1 MNQNDGQNKL
11 GNNNPNQGVPNNQNG
26 SSFNVPKH
34 DTPHAAHSNG
44 SFQDSLSKK
53 PTKLDDDGPR
63 ATFDKAKEVAKNK
76 IIDAIPGGR
85 QAKKLMEVRNKTNNV
100 LQNIR
105 ANKGPQL
112 PPKRENIEISNENKR
127 GNKSSLDNNNDN
139 NDNNDFGRNRPSFLP
154 RKPKF
159 LDNTD
164 EDDENEEQDAS
175 ENQGGLSVSRG
186 RGKKSKGDSLSY
198 LAAGFLK
205 MSPIAK
211 LILLVVITLIPLMIF
226 FMAMS
231 PLLVFN
237 TTSAIGIA
245 DNNDSYKA
253 SKAEKK
259 FQERIKEVQDEYSE
273 DGKSFEAKY
282 IGAVYTILSNY
293 GKGYTYKKMTKS
305 KIREIAD
312 LMFDENGSFS
322 EDTFK
327 ENLQNS
333 YFPSKIPGK
342 SEETYKRYV
351 DDMFDILKYY
361 DDNKNRNKTSSTGT
375 TGDVCT
381 YDIKGM
387 NTEKYGTGVK
397 SNTINASDI
406 MVRLMSAGDMCDGT
420 YGQPIEGEELVPFE
434 KYVLGVA
441 HAETE
446 NAPEEAYKAQ
456 LIAARSYALTIT
468 AASGGHG
475 GRKLAQENGQW
486 ILQIT
491 NCVTDQVYC
500 DPDRGCSVNG
510 SSSNQNHIMHSGTTT
525 ASTPH
530 KNPIPQNDQRRQW
543 ASEVAGKVAL
553 DSQGRV
559 YMTNF
564 VGTDQSAWNTMAN
577 QGLDYTQIILKHYP
591 GVASISDSDC
601 TDSSTGD
608 GSSAGSYVGWKQ
620 SDSRWK
626 DVVLGGGTDSSRS
639 IGNIGCL
646 ATSISMLIAK
656 SGAIDS
662 LPTGNTLK
670 GNFNPGTFVETMN
683 KTGGFDSGGNLYW
696 ENVSKAVPNF
706 VYDSSSKQTLS
717 GLSKDD
723 KLKVIKNKISQPNTY
738 CVVEVKGGQG
748 QHWVAIDSVNGT
760 NIKML
765 DPGSKATNL
774 WKEYDYKR
782 TSMIQC
788 FKKK

>member
-34 DTPHAAHSNG
+34 DAPHAAHSNG

-53 PTKLDDDGPR
+53 PTKLDDESPR

-112 PPKRENIEISNENKR
+112 PPKRENIEISNENK
-127 GNKSSLDNNNDN
+127 SSLDNNNDN
-139 NDNNDFGRNRPSFLP
+139 NEFGRNRPSFLP

-205 MSPIAK
+205 MSPITK
-211 LILLVVITLIPLMIF
+211 LVLLVVITLIPLMIF

-237 TTSAIGIA
+237 STSAIGIA

-387 NTEKYGTGVK
+387 NTEQYGTGIKNKNV
-397 SNTINASDI
+397 NATDI
-406 MVRLMSAGDMCDGT
+406 KVRLMSAGGMCDGT
-420 YGQPIEGEELVPFE
+420 YGQPIEGEELVPLE
-434 KYVLGVA
+434 KYILGVSY
-441 HAETE
+441 AE
-446 NAPEEAYKAQ
+446 NGDAPEEAFKAQ
-456 LIAARSYALTIT
+456 LVVARSFVLSVAD
-468 AASGGHG
+468 ASGNAG
-475 GRKLAQENGQW
+475 GKKLVEEDGQW

-500 DPDRGCSVNG
+500 DPDEGCSKNG
-510 SSSNQNHIMHSGTTT
+510 PRDNQYLVVHSGMK
-525 ASTPH
+525 ASTQYKPAM
-530 KNPIPQNDQRRQW
+530 PENDQRRQW

-553 DSQGRV
+553 DSSGRL
-559 YMTNF
+559 YLTNF
-564 VGTDQSAWNTMAN
+564 KQSDQSAWNTMAN
-577 QGLDYTQIILKHYP
+577 QGMDYTQIILKHYP

-748 QHWVAIDSVNGT
+748 QHWVAVDSVNGT

>member
-53 PTKLDDDGPR
+53 PTKLDDEGPR

-85 QAKKLMEVRNKTNNV
+85 QAKNLMEVRNKTNNV

-139 NDNNDFGRNRPSFLP
+139 NEFGRNRPSFLP

-198 LAAGFLK
+198 LATGFLK
-205 MSPIAK
+205 MSPITK

-237 TTSAIGIA
+237 STSAIGIA

-333 YFPSKIPGK
+333 YFPDKIPGK

-351 DDMFDILKYY
+351 EDMFDILKYY
-361 DDNKNRNKTSSTGT
+361 DDNKNKNKSISTGT

-387 NTEKYGTGVK
+387 NTEQYGTGIKNKNV
-397 SNTINASDI
+397 NATDI
-406 MVRLMSAGDMCDGT
+406 KVRLMSAGGMCDGT
-420 YGQPIEGEELVPFE
+420 YGQPIEGEELVPLE
-434 KYVLGVA
+434 KYILGVSY
-441 HAETE
+441 AENG
-446 NAPEEAYKAQ
+446 NAPEEAFKAQ
-456 LIAARSYALTIT
+456 LVVARSFVLSVAD
-468 AASGGHG
+468 ASGNAG
-475 GRKLAQENGQW
+475 GKKLVEEDGQW

-500 DPDRGCSVNG
+500 DPDEGCSKNG
-510 SSSNQNHIMHSGTTT
+510 PSNNQYLVVHSGMK
-525 ASTPH
+525 ASTQYKPAM
-530 KNPIPQNDQRRQW
+530 PENDQRRQW

-553 DSQGRV
+553 DSSGRL
-559 YMTNF
+559 YLTNF
-564 VGTDQSAWNTMAN
+564 KQSDQSAWNTMAN

>member
-34 DTPHAAHSNG
+34 DAPHAAHSNG
-44 SFQDSLSKK
+44 SFQDSLNKK
-53 PTKLDDDGPR
+53 PVRMDNDSPSSTLNRMKD
-63 ATFDKAKEVAKNK
+63 AAKNK
-76 IIDAIPGGR
+76 MIDAIPGGR
-85 QAKKLMEVRNKTNNV
+85 QIKNAMDMGKRANDALE
-100 LQNIR
+100 NIR
-105 ANKGPQL
+105 AKKGPQL
-112 PPKRENIEISNENKR
+112 PPNRSKDNADAGL
-127 GNKSSLDNNNDN
+127 GNNNSKPSSDLDNNNDSMSN
-139 NDNNDFGRNRPSFLP
+139 KAPSFLP
-154 RKPKF
+154 KKPKF
-159 LDNTD
+159 LDND
-164 EDDENEEQDAS
+164 NEDQDTS
-175 ENQGGLSVSRG
+175 ENQGGLSAFRG
-186 RGKKSKGDSLSY
+186 RNRKSTGDSLSY
-198 LAAGFLK
+198 LANGFLK
-205 MSPIAK
+205 MAPITK
-211 LILLVVITLIPLMIF
+211 LVLIVAISLLPLIIF
-226 FMAMS
+226 FTALS
-231 PLLVFN
+231 PLLIFN
-237 TTSAIGIA
+237 STGPIGIA
-245 DNNDSYKA
+245 DNNESYKTTE
-253 SKAEKK
+253 AEKK
-259 FQERIKEVQDEYSE
+259 FQERIEEVQDEYSE

-333 YFPSKIPGK
+333 YFPDKIPGK

-351 DDMFDILKYY
+351 EDMFDILKYY
-361 DDNKNRNKTSSTGT
+361 DDNKNKNKSISTGT

-397 SNTINASDI
+397 SQAINASDI
-406 MVRLMSAGDMCDGT
+406 KVRLMSAGDMCDGT

-456 LIAARSYALTIT
+456 LVAARSYALTIT
-468 AASGGHG
+468 AASGGKG
-475 GRKLAQENGQW
+475 GRKLTQEDGQW

-500 DPDRGCSVNG
+500 DPDQGCSVNG

-525 ASTPH
+525 ATTFH
-530 KNPIPQNDQRRQW
+530 KGPIPQNDQRRQW
-543 ASEVAGKVAL
+543 ANEVAGKVAL

-564 VGTDQSAWNTMAN
+564 VGTDQNAWKDMAN

-601 TDSSTGD
+601 TDNSTGD

-620 SDSRWK
+620 TDSRWK
-626 DVVLGGGTDSSRS
+626 NVVLGGGTDSSRS

-656 SGAIDS
+656 SGAIDG
-662 LPTGNTLK
+662 LPVVNTLK
-670 GNFNPGTFVETMN
+670 GNFNPGTFVEAMN
-683 KTGGFDSGGNLYW
+683 KAGGFDSGGNLYW
-696 ENVSKAVPNF
+696 ANVKKVVPNF

-717 GLSKDD
+717 GLSRTA
-723 KLKVIKNKISQPNTY
+723 KLKAINNKISQSNTY

>member
-34 DTPHAAHSNG
+34 DAPHAAHSNG
-44 SFQDSLSKK
+44 SFQDSLNKK
-53 PTKLDDDGPR
+53 PVRMNNDSPSSTLNRMKDATK
-63 ATFDKAKEVAKNK
+63 NMM
-76 IIDAIPGGR
+76 IDAIPGGR
-85 QAKKLMEVRNKTNNV
+85 QIKNAMDMGKRANDA

-105 ANKGPQL
+105 AKKGPQL
-112 PPKRENIEISNENKR
+112 PPHRNNSESGNNARGRENT
-127 GNKSSLDNNNDN
+127 SSLGDNDE
-139 NDNNDFGRNRPSFLP
+139 FGSKRPSFLP
-154 RKPKF
+154 KKSDF
-159 LDNTD
+159 LDSD
-164 EDDENEEQDAS
+164 KNEEQTEEES
-175 ENQGGLSVSRG
+175 QGSGLSSLLGNSR
-186 RGKKSKGDSLSY
+186 KSSGGSLSY
-198 LAAGFLK
+198 LASGFLK
-205 MSPIAK
+205 MSPVVK
-211 LILLVVITLIPLMIF
+211 ILLVVVAISLPLIIF
-226 FMAMS
+226 FMAIS
-231 PLLVFN
+231 PLLVVN
-237 TTSAIGIA
+237 STSAIGIA
-245 DNNDSYKA
+245 DGNEDYKTT
-253 SKAEKK
+253 EEEEK
-259 FQERIKEVQDEYSE
+259 FQERIQEVQEEYSE

-282 IGAVYTILSNY
+282 IGAVYTILSTY
-293 GKGYTYKKMTKS
+293 SGDYTYKNMTKS

-333 YFPSKIPGK
+333 YFPDKIPGK
-342 SEETYKRYV
+342 DEETYKRYV

-361 DDNKNRNKTSSTGT
+361 DDNKNKNKSTSSGT

-387 NTEKYGTGVK
+387 NTEQYGTGIKNKNV
-397 SNTINASDI
+397 NATDI
-406 MVRLMSAGDMCDGT
+406 KVRLMSAGGMCDGT
-420 YGQPIEGEELVPFE
+420 YGQPIEGEELVPLE
-434 KYVLGVA
+434 KYILGVSY
-441 HAETE
+441 AE
-446 NAPEEAYKAQ
+446 NGDAPEEAFKAQ
-456 LIAARSYALTIT
+456 LVVARSFVLSVAD
-468 AASGGHG
+468 ASGNAG
-475 GRKLAQENGQW
+475 GKKLVEEDGQW

-500 DPDRGCSVNG
+500 DPDEGCSKNG
-510 SSSNQNHIMHSGTTT
+510 PSNNQYLVVHSGMK
-525 ASTPH
+525 ASTQYKPAM
-530 KNPIPQNDQRRQW
+530 PENDQRRQW

-553 DSQGRV
+553 DSSGRL
-559 YMTNF
+559 YLTNF
-564 VGTDQSAWNTMAN
+564 KQSDQSAWNTMAN
-577 QGLDYTQIILKHYP
+577 QGMDYTQIILKHYP

-601 TDSSTGD
+601 TDNSTGD

-620 SDSRWK
+620 TDSRWK

-656 SGAIDS
+656 SGAIDG
-662 LPTGNTLK
+662 LPTANTLK
-670 GNFNPGTFVETMN
+670 GNFNPGTFVEAMN
-683 KTGGFDSGGNLYW
+683 KAGGFDSGGNLYW
-696 ENVSKAVPNF
+696 ANVKKVVPNF

-717 GLSKDD
+717 GLSRDA
-723 KLKVIKNKISQPNTY
+723 KLKVIERKISQANTY

-748 QHWVAIDSVNGT
+748 QHWVAVDSVNGT

>member
-34 DTPHAAHSNG
+34 DAPHAAHSNG
-44 SFQDSLSKK
+44 SFQDSLNKK
-53 PTKLDDDGPR
+53 PVRMDNDSPSSTLNRMKD
-63 ATFDKAKEVAKNK
+63 AAKNK
-76 IIDAIPGGR
+76 MIDAIPGGR
-85 QAKKLMEVRNKTNNV
+85 QIKNAMDMGKRANDA

-105 ANKGPQL
+105 AKKGPQL
-112 PPKRENIEISNENKR
+112 PPHRNNSESGNNARGR
-127 GNKSSLDNNNDN
+127 GNTSLLGDNDE
-139 NDNNDFGRNRPSFLP
+139 FGSKRPSFLP
-154 RKPKF
+154 KKSDF
-159 LDNTD
+159 SDSD
-164 EDDENEEQDAS
+164 KDEEQTEEES
-175 ENQGGLSVSRG
+175 QGSGLSSLRGGSR
-186 RGKKSKGDSLSY
+186 KSSGGSLSY
-198 LAAGFLK
+198 LASGFLK
-205 MSPIAK
+205 MSPVVK
-211 LILLVVITLIPLMIF
+211 ILLVVVAISLPLIIF
-226 FMAMS
+226 FMAIS
-231 PLLVFN
+231 PLLVVN
-237 TTSAIGIA
+237 STSAIGIA
-245 DNNDSYKA
+245 DGNEDYKTT
-253 SKAEKK
+253 EEEEK
-259 FQERIKEVQDEYSE
+259 FQERIQEVQEEYSE

-282 IGAVYTILSNY
+282 IGAVYTILSTY
-293 GKGYTYKKMTKS
+293 SGDYTYKNMTKS

-333 YFPSKIPGK
+333 YFPDKIPGK

-361 DDNKNRNKTSSTGT
+361 DDNKNKNKSTSSGT

-387 NTEKYGTGVK
+387 NTEQYGTGIKNKNV
-397 SNTINASDI
+397 NATDI
-406 MVRLMSAGDMCDGT
+406 KVRLMSAGGMCDGT
-420 YGQPIEGEELVPFE
+420 YGQPIEGEELVPLE
-434 KYVLGVA
+434 KYILGVSY
-441 HAETE
+441 AE
-446 NAPEEAYKAQ
+446 NGDAPEEAFKAQ
-456 LIAARSYALTIT
+456 LVVARSFVLSVAD
-468 AASGGHG
+468 ASGNAG
-475 GRKLAQENGQW
+475 GKKLVEEDGQW

-500 DPDRGCSVNG
+500 DPDEGCSKNG
-510 SSSNQNHIMHSGTTT
+510 PSNNQYLVVHSGMK
-525 ASTPH
+525 ASTQYKPAM
-530 KNPIPQNDQRRQW
+530 PENDQRRQW

-553 DSQGRV
+553 DSSGRL
-559 YMTNF
+559 YLTNF
-564 VGTDQSAWNTMAN
+564 KQSDQSAWNTMAN
-577 QGLDYTQIILKHYP
+577 QGMDYTQIILKHYP

-601 TDSSTGD
+601 TDNSTGD

-620 SDSRWK
+620 TDSRWK

-656 SGAIDS
+656 SGAIDG
-662 LPTGNTLK
+662 LPTANTLK
-670 GNFNPGTFVETMN
+670 GNFNPGTFVEAMN
-683 KTGGFDSGGNLYW
+683 KAGGFDSGGNLYW
-696 ENVSKAVPNF
+696 ANVRKVVPNF

-717 GLSKDD
+717 GLSRDA
-723 KLKVIKNKISQPNTY
+723 KLKVIKRKFSQSNTY

-748 QHWVAIDSVNGT
+748 QHWVAVDSVNGT

-774 WKEYDYKR
+774 WKQYDYRR

>member
-34 DTPHAAHSNG
+34 DAPHAAHSNG
-44 SFQDSLSKK
+44 SFQDSLNRK
-53 PTKLDDDGPR
+53 PVRMDNDSPSSTLNRMKD
-63 ATFDKAKEVAKNK
+63 AAKNK
-76 IIDAIPGGR
+76 MIDAIPGGR
-85 QAKKLMEVRNKTNNV
+85 QIKNAMDMGKRANDA

-105 ANKGPQL
+105 AKKGPQL
-112 PPKRENIEISNENKR
+112 PPQGNNSESGNNARGRENT
-127 GNKSSLDNNNDN
+127 SSLGDNDE
-139 NDNNDFGRNRPSFLP
+139 FGSKRPSFLP
-154 RKPKF
+154 KKSDF
-159 LDNTD
+159 LDSD
-164 EDDENEEQDAS
+164 KNEEQTEEES
-175 ENQGGLSVSRG
+175 QGSGLSSLLGNSR
-186 RGKKSKGDSLSY
+186 KSSGGSLSY
-198 LAAGFLK
+198 LASGFLK
-205 MSPIAK
+205 MSPVVK
-211 LILLVVITLIPLMIF
+211 ILLVVVAISLPLIIF
-226 FMAMS
+226 FMAIS
-231 PLLVFN
+231 PLLVVN
-237 TTSAIGIA
+237 STSAIGIA
-245 DNNDSYKA
+245 DGNEDYKTT
-253 SKAEKK
+253 EEEEK
-259 FQERIKEVQDEYSE
+259 FQERIQEVQEEYSE

-282 IGAVYTILSNY
+282 IGAVYTILSTY
-293 GKGYTYKKMTKS
+293 SGDYTYKNMTKS

-333 YFPSKIPGK
+333 YFPDKIPGK
-342 SEETYKRYV
+342 DEETYKRYV

-361 DDNKNRNKTSSTGT
+361 DDNKNKNKSTSTGT

-387 NTEKYGTGVK
+387 NTEQYGTGIKNKNV
-397 SNTINASDI
+397 NATDI
-406 MVRLMSAGDMCDGT
+406 KVRLMSAGGMCDGT
-420 YGQPIEGEELVPFE
+420 YGQPIEGEELVPLE
-434 KYVLGVA
+434 KYILGVSY
-441 HAETE
+441 AE
-446 NAPEEAYKAQ
+446 NGDAPEEAFKAQ
-456 LIAARSYALTIT
+456 LVVARSFVLSVAD
-468 AASGGHG
+468 ASGNAG
-475 GRKLAQENGQW
+475 GKKLVEEDGQW

-500 DPDRGCSVNG
+500 DPDEGCSKNG
-510 SSSNQNHIMHSGTTT
+510 PSNNQYLVVHSGMK
-525 ASTPH
+525 ASTQYKPAM
-530 KNPIPQNDQRRQW
+530 PENDQRRQW

-553 DSQGRV
+553 DSSGRL
-559 YMTNF
+559 YLTNF
-564 VGTDQSAWNTMAN
+564 KQSDQSAWNTMAN

-601 TDSSTGD
+601 TDNSTGD

-620 SDSRWK
+620 TDSRWK

-656 SGAIDS
+656 SGAIDG
-662 LPTGNTLK
+662 LPTANTLK
-670 GNFNPGTFVETMN
+670 GNFNPGTFVEAMN
-683 KTGGFDSGGNLYW
+683 KAGGFDSGGNLYW
-696 ENVSKAVPNF
+696 ANVKKVVPNF

-717 GLSKDD
+717 GLSRDA
-723 KLKVIKNKISQPNTY
+723 KLKVIKRKISQANTY

-748 QHWVAIDSVNGT
+748 QHWVAVDSVNGT

-774 WKEYDYKR
+774 WKQYDYRR

>member
-34 DTPHAAHSNG
+34 DAPHAAHSNG

-53 PTKLDDDGPR
+53 PTKLDDEGPR

-127 GNKSSLDNNNDN
+127 ENKSSLDNNNDN
-139 NDNNDFGRNRPSFLP
+139 NEFGRNRPSFLP

-205 MSPIAK
+205 MSPITK

-237 TTSAIGIA
+237 STSAIGIA

-387 NTEKYGTGVK
+387 NTEQYGTGIKNKNV
-397 SNTINASDI
+397 NATDI
-406 MVRLMSAGDMCDGT
+406 KVRLMSAGGMCDGT
-420 YGQPIEGEELVPFE
+420 YGQPIEGEELVPLE
-434 KYVLGVA
+434 KYILGVSY
-441 HAETE
+441 AE
-446 NAPEEAYKAQ
+446 NGDAPEEAFKAQ
-456 LIAARSYALTIT
+456 LVVARSFVLSVAD
-468 AASGGHG
+468 ASGNAG
-475 GRKLAQENGQW
+475 GKKLVEEDGQW

-500 DPDRGCSVNG
+500 DPDEGCSKNG
-510 SSSNQNHIMHSGTTT
+510 PRDNQYLVVHSGMK
-525 ASTPH
+525 ASTQYKPAM
-530 KNPIPQNDQRRQW
+530 PENDQRRQW

-553 DSQGRV
+553 DSSGRL
-559 YMTNF
+559 YLTNF
-564 VGTDQSAWNTMAN
+564 KQSDQSAWNTMAN
-577 QGLDYTQIILKHYP
+577 QGMDYTQIILKHYP

-670 GNFNPGTFVETMN
+670 GNFNPGTFVEAMN

-723 KLKVIKNKISQPNTY
+723 KLRVINNKISQPNTY

>member
-34 DTPHAAHSNG
+34 DAPHAAHSNG
-44 SFQDSLSKK
+44 SFQDSLNKK
-53 PTKLDDDGPR
+53 PVRMNNDSPSSTLNRMKDATK
-63 ATFDKAKEVAKNK
+63 NMM
-76 IIDAIPGGR
+76 IDAIPGGR
-85 QAKKLMEVRNKTNNV
+85 QIKNAMDMGKRANDA

-105 ANKGPQL
+105 AKKGPQL
-112 PPKRENIEISNENKR
+112 PPHRNNSESGNNARGRENT
-127 GNKSSLDNNNDN
+127 SSLGDNDE
-139 NDNNDFGRNRPSFLP
+139 FGSKRPSFLP
-154 RKPKF
+154 KKSDF
-159 LDNTD
+159 LDSD
-164 EDDENEEQDAS
+164 KNEEQTEEES
-175 ENQGGLSVSRG
+175 QGSGLSSLLGNSR
-186 RGKKSKGDSLSY
+186 KSSGGSLSY
-198 LAAGFLK
+198 LASGFLK
-205 MSPIAK
+205 MSPVVK
-211 LILLVVITLIPLMIF
+211 ILLVVVAISLPLIIF
-226 FMAMS
+226 FMAIS
-231 PLLVFN
+231 PLLVVN
-237 TTSAIGIA
+237 STSAIGIA
-245 DNNDSYKA
+245 DGNEDYKTT
-253 SKAEKK
+253 EEEEK
-259 FQERIKEVQDEYSE
+259 FQERIQEVQEEYSE

-282 IGAVYTILSNY
+282 IGAVYTILSTY
-293 GKGYTYKKMTKS
+293 SGDYTYKNMTKS

-333 YFPSKIPGK
+333 YFPDKIPGK
-342 SEETYKRYV
+342 DEETYKRYV

-361 DDNKNRNKTSSTGT
+361 DDNKNKNKSTSSGT

-387 NTEKYGTGVK
+387 NTEQYGTGIKNKNV
-397 SNTINASDI
+397 NATDI
-406 MVRLMSAGDMCDGT
+406 KVRLMSAGGMCDGT
-420 YGQPIEGEELVPFE
+420 YGQPIEGEELVPLE
-434 KYVLGVA
+434 KYILGVSY
-441 HAETE
+441 AE
-446 NAPEEAYKAQ
+446 NGDAPEEAFKAQ
-456 LIAARSYALTIT
+456 LVVARSFVLSVAD
-468 AASGGHG
+468 ASGNAG
-475 GRKLAQENGQW
+475 GKKLVEEDGQW

-500 DPDRGCSVNG
+500 DPDEGCSKNG
-510 SSSNQNHIMHSGTTT
+510 PSNNQYLVVHSGMK
-525 ASTPH
+525 ASTQYKPAM
-530 KNPIPQNDQRRQW
+530 PENDQRRQW

-553 DSQGRV
+553 DSSGRL
-559 YMTNF
+559 YLTNF
-564 VGTDQSAWNTMAN
+564 KQSDQSAWNTMAN
-577 QGLDYTQIILKHYP
+577 QGMDYTQIILKHYP

-601 TDSSTGD
+601 TDNSTGD

-620 SDSRWK
+620 TDSRWK

-656 SGAIDS
+656 SGAIDG
-662 LPTGNTLK
+662 LPTANTLK
-670 GNFNPGTFVETMN
+670 GNFNPGTFVEAMN
-683 KTGGFDSGGNLYW
+683 KAGGFDSGGNLYW
-696 ENVSKAVPNF
+696 ANVKKVVPNF

-717 GLSKDD
+717 GLSRDA
-723 KLKVIKNKISQPNTY
+723 KLKVIKRKFSQANTY

-774 WKEYDYKR
+774 WKQYDYRR

>member
-34 DTPHAAHSNG
+34 DAPHAAHSNG

-53 PTKLDDDGPR
+53 PTKLDDEGPR

-112 PPKRENIEISNENKR
+112 PPKRENIEISNENK
-127 GNKSSLDNNNDN
+127 SSLDNNNDN
-139 NDNNDFGRNRPSFLP
+139 NEFGRNRPSFLP

-205 MSPIAK
+205 MSPITK
-211 LILLVVITLIPLMIF
+211 LVLLVVITLIPLMIF

-237 TTSAIGIA
+237 STSAIGIA

-333 YFPSKIPGK
+333 YFPDKIPGK

-351 DDMFDILKYY
+351 EDMFDILKYY
-361 DDNKNRNKTSSTGT
+361 DDNKNKNKSISTGT

-387 NTEKYGTGVK
+387 NTEQYGTGIKNKNV
-397 SNTINASDI
+397 NATDI
-406 MVRLMSAGDMCDGT
+406 KVRLMSAGGMCDGT
-420 YGQPIEGEELVPFE
+420 YGQPIEGEELVPLE
-434 KYVLGVA
+434 KYILGVSY
-441 HAETE
+441 AENG
-446 NAPEEAYKAQ
+446 NAPEEAFKAQ
-456 LIAARSYALTIT
+456 LVVARSFVLSVAD
-468 AASGGHG
+468 ASGNAG
-475 GRKLAQENGQW
+475 GKKLVEEDGQW

-500 DPDRGCSVNG
+500 DPDEGCSKNG
-510 SSSNQNHIMHSGTTT
+510 PRDNQYLVVHSGMK
-525 ASTPH
+525 ASTQYKPAM
-530 KNPIPQNDQRRQW
+530 PENDQRRQW

-553 DSQGRV
+553 DSSGRL
-559 YMTNF
+559 YLTNF
-564 VGTDQSAWNTMAN
+564 KQSDQSAWNTMAN
-577 QGLDYTQIILKHYP
+577 QGMDYTQIILKHYP

>member
-34 DTPHAAHSNG
+34 DAPHAAHSKG

-53 PTKLDDDGPR
+53 PTKLDDEGPR

-127 GNKSSLDNNNDN
+127 GNKSSLDNN

-237 TTSAIGIA
+237 STSAIGIA

-333 YFPSKIPGK
+333 YFPDKIPGK

-351 DDMFDILKYY
+351 EDMFDILKYY
-361 DDNKNRNKTSSTGT
+361 DDNKNKNKSISTGT

-387 NTEKYGTGVK
+387 NTEQYGTGIKNKNV
-397 SNTINASDI
+397 NATDI
-406 MVRLMSAGDMCDGT
+406 KVRLMSAGGMCDGT
-420 YGQPIEGEELVPFE
+420 YGQPIEGEELVPLE
-434 KYVLGVA
+434 KYILGVSY
-441 HAETE
+441 AENG
-446 NAPEEAYKAQ
+446 NAPEEAFKAQ
-456 LIAARSYALTIT
+456 LVVARSFVLSVAD
-468 AASGGHG
+468 ASGNAG
-475 GRKLAQENGQW
+475 GKKLVEEDGQW

-500 DPDRGCSVNG
+500 DPDEGCSKNG
-510 SSSNQNHIMHSGTTT
+510 PSNNQYLVVHSGMK
-525 ASTPH
+525 ASTQYKPAM
-530 KNPIPQNDQRRQW
+530 PENDQRRQW

-553 DSQGRV
+553 DSSGRL
-559 YMTNF
+559 YLTNF
-564 VGTDQSAWNTMAN
+564 KQSDQSAWNTMAN

>member
-34 DTPHAAHSNG
+34 DAPHAAHSNG

-53 PTKLDDDGPR
+53 PTKLDDESPR

-112 PPKRENIEISNENKR
+112 PPKRENIEISNENK
-127 GNKSSLDNNNDN
+127 SSLDNNNDN
-139 NDNNDFGRNRPSFLP
+139 NEFGRNRPSFLP

-205 MSPIAK
+205 MSPITK
-211 LILLVVITLIPLMIF
+211 LVLLVVITLIPLMIF

-237 TTSAIGIA
+237 STSAIGIA

-387 NTEKYGTGVK
+387 NTEQYGTGIKNKNV
-397 SNTINASDI
+397 NATDI
-406 MVRLMSAGDMCDGT
+406 KVRLMSAGGMCDGT
-420 YGQPIEGEELVPFE
+420 YGQPIEGEELVPLE
-434 KYVLGVA
+434 KYILGVSY
-441 HAETE
+441 AE
-446 NAPEEAYKAQ
+446 NGDAPEEAFKAQ
-456 LIAARSYALTIT
+456 LVVARSFVLSVAD
-468 AASGGHG
+468 ASGNAG
-475 GRKLAQENGQW
+475 GKKLVEEDGQW

-500 DPDRGCSVNG
+500 DPDEGCSKNG
-510 SSSNQNHIMHSGTTT
+510 PRDNQYLVVHSGMK
-525 ASTPH
+525 ASTQYKPAM
-530 KNPIPQNDQRRQW
+530 PENDQRRQW

-553 DSQGRV
+553 DSSGRL
-559 YMTNF
+559 YLTNF
-564 VGTDQSAWNTMAN
+564 KQSDQSAWNTMAN
-577 QGLDYTQIILKHYP
+577 QGMDYTQIILKHYP

-748 QHWVAIDSVNGT
+748 QHWVAVDSVSDST
-760 NIKML
+760 VKML

>member
-34 DTPHAAHSNG
+34 DAPHAAHSNG
-44 SFQDSLSKK
+44 SFQDSLNKK
-53 PTKLDDDGPR
+53 PVRMDNDSPSSTLNRMKD
-63 ATFDKAKEVAKNK
+63 AAKNK
-76 IIDAIPGGR
+76 MIDAIPGGR
-85 QAKKLMEVRNKTNNV
+85 QIKNAMDMGKRANDA

-105 ANKGPQL
+105 AKKGPQL
-112 PPKRENIEISNENKR
+112 PPNRLKDNADTGLGNSNSKP
-127 GNKSSLDNNNDN
+127 SSDLDNNNDSMSN
-139 NDNNDFGRNRPSFLP
+139 KAPSFLP
-154 RKPKF
+154 KKPKF
-159 LDNTD
+159 LDND
-164 EDDENEEQDAS
+164 NEDQDTS
-175 ENQGGLSVSRG
+175 ENQGGLSAFRG
-186 RGKKSKGDSLSY
+186 RNRKSNGDSLSY
-198 LAAGFLK
+198 LANGFLK
-205 MSPIAK
+205 MAPITK
-211 LILLVVITLIPLMIF
+211 LVLIVAISLLPLIIF
-226 FMAMS
+226 FTALS
-231 PLLVFN
+231 PLLIFN
-237 TTSAIGIA
+237 STGPIGIA
-245 DNNDSYKA
+245 DNNESYKTTE
-253 SKAEKK
+253 AEKK
-259 FQERIKEVQDEYSE
+259 FQERIEEVQDEYSE

-333 YFPSKIPGK
+333 YFPDKIPGK
-342 SEETYKRYV
+342 DEETYKRYV

-361 DDNKNRNKTSSTGT
+361 DDNKNKNKSTSTGT

-387 NTEKYGTGVK
+387 NTEQYGTGIK
-397 SNTINASDI
+397 SKNINASDI
-406 MVRLMSAGDMCDGT
+406 KVRLMSAGGRCDGT
-420 YGQPIEGEELVPFE
+420 FGQPIEGEDLVPLE
-434 KYVLGVA
+434 KYILGVA
-441 HAETE
+441 YAEDE
-446 NAPEEAYKAQ
+446 NAPEEAFKAQ
-456 LIAARSYALTIT
+456 LVVARSFVLSVAD
-468 AASGGHG
+468 ASGNANG
-475 GRKLAQENGQW
+475 KKFVEEDGQW

-500 DPDRGCSVNG
+500 DPDEGCSKNG
-510 SSSNQNHIMHSGTTT
+510 PKNNQDLVVHSGMKATTQYKP
-525 ASTPH
+525 AMAE
-530 KNPIPQNDQRRQW
+530 NDQRRQW

-553 DSQGRV
+553 DSSGRL
-559 YMTNF
+559 YLPNF
-564 VGTDQSAWNTMAN
+564 RDTDQKAWDGLAN

-601 TDSSTGD
+601 TDNSTGD

-620 SDSRWK
+620 TDSRWK

-656 SGAIDS
+656 SGAIDG
-662 LPTGNTLK
+662 LPTANTLK
-670 GNFNPGTFVETMN
+670 GNFNPGTFVEAMN
-683 KTGGFDSGGNLYW
+683 KAGGFDSGGKLYW
-696 ENVSKAVPNF
+696 ANVRKVVPNF

-717 GLSKDD
+717 GLSRTA
-723 KLKVIKNKISQPNTY
+723 KLKAINNKVSQSNTY

>member
-34 DTPHAAHSNG
+34 DAPHAAHSNG
-44 SFQDSLSKK
+44 SFQDSLNKK
-53 PTKLDDDGPR
+53 PVRMDNDSPSSTLNRMKD
-63 ATFDKAKEVAKNK
+63 AAKNK
-76 IIDAIPGGR
+76 MIDAIPGGR
-85 QAKKLMEVRNKTNNV
+85 QIKNAMDMGKRANDA

-105 ANKGPQL
+105 AKKGPQL
-112 PPKRENIEISNENKR
+112 PPHRNNSESGNNARGR
-127 GNKSSLDNNNDN
+127 GNTSLLGDNDE
-139 NDNNDFGRNRPSFLP
+139 FGSKRPSFLP
-154 RKPKF
+154 KKSDF
-159 LDNTD
+159 SDSD
-164 EDDENEEQDAS
+164 KDEEQTEEES
-175 ENQGGLSVSRG
+175 QGSGLSSLRGGSR
-186 RGKKSKGDSLSY
+186 KSSGGSLSY
-198 LAAGFLK
+198 LASGFLK
-205 MSPIAK
+205 MSPVVK
-211 LILLVVITLIPLMIF
+211 ILLVVVAISLSLIIF
-226 FMAMS
+226 FMAIS
-231 PLLVFN
+231 PLLVVN
-237 TTSAIGIA
+237 STSAIGIA
-245 DNNDSYKA
+245 DGNEDYKTT
-253 SKAEKK
+253 EEEEK
-259 FQERIKEVQDEYSE
+259 FQERIQEVQEEYSE

-282 IGAVYTILSNY
+282 IGAVYTILSTY
-293 GKGYTYKKMTKS
+293 SGDYTYKNMTKS

-333 YFPSKIPGK
+333 YFPDKIPGK
-342 SEETYKRYV
+342 DEETYKRYV

-361 DDNKNRNKTSSTGT
+361 DDNKNKNKSTSSGT

-387 NTEKYGTGVK
+387 NTEQYGTGIKNKNV
-397 SNTINASDI
+397 NATDI
-406 MVRLMSAGDMCDGT
+406 KVRLMSAGGMCDGT
-420 YGQPIEGEELVPFE
+420 YGQPIEGEELVPLE
-434 KYVLGVA
+434 KYILGVSY
-441 HAETE
+441 AE
-446 NAPEEAYKAQ
+446 NGDAPEEAFKAQ
-456 LIAARSYALTIT
+456 LVVARSFVLSVAD
-468 AASGGHG
+468 ASGNAG
-475 GRKLAQENGQW
+475 GKKLVEEDGQW

-500 DPDRGCSVNG
+500 DPDEGCSKNG
-510 SSSNQNHIMHSGTTT
+510 PSNNQYLVVHSGMK
-525 ASTPH
+525 ASTQYKPAM
-530 KNPIPQNDQRRQW
+530 PENDQRRQW

-553 DSQGRV
+553 DSSGRL
-559 YMTNF
+559 YLTNF
-564 VGTDQSAWNTMAN
+564 KQSDQSAWNTMAN
-577 QGLDYTQIILKHYP
+577 QGMDYTQIILKHYP

-601 TDSSTGD
+601 TDNSTGD

-620 SDSRWK
+620 TDSRWK

-656 SGAIDS
+656 SGAIDG
-662 LPTGNTLK
+662 LPTANTLK
-670 GNFNPGTFVETMN
+670 GNFNPGTFVEAMN
-683 KTGGFDSGGNLYW
+683 KAGGFDSGGNLYW
-696 ENVSKAVPNF
+696 ANVRKVVPNF

-717 GLSKDD
+717 GLSRDA
-723 KLKVIKNKISQPNTY
+723 KLKVIKRKFSQSNTY

-748 QHWVAIDSVNGT
+748 QHWVAVDSVNGT

-774 WKEYDYKR
+774 WKQYDYRR

>member
-34 DTPHAAHSNG
+34 DAPHAAHSNG
-44 SFQDSLSKK
+44 SFQDSLNRK
-53 PTKLDDDGPR
+53 PVRMDNDSPSSTLNRMKD
-63 ATFDKAKEVAKNK
+63 AAKNK
-76 IIDAIPGGR
+76 MIDAIPGGR
-85 QAKKLMEVRNKTNNV
+85 QIKNAMDMGKRANDA

-105 ANKGPQL
+105 AKKGPQL
-112 PPKRENIEISNENKR
+112 PPQGNNSESGNNARGRENT
-127 GNKSSLDNNNDN
+127 SSLGDNDE
-139 NDNNDFGRNRPSFLP
+139 FGSKRPSFLP
-154 RKPKF
+154 KKSDF
-159 LDNTD
+159 LDSD
-164 EDDENEEQDAS
+164 KNEEQTEEES
-175 ENQGGLSVSRG
+175 QGSGLSSLLGNSR
-186 RGKKSKGDSLSY
+186 KSSGGSLSY
-198 LAAGFLK
+198 LASGFLK
-205 MSPIAK
+205 MSPVVK
-211 LILLVVITLIPLMIF
+211 ILLVVVAISLPLIIF
-226 FMAMS
+226 FMAIS
-231 PLLVFN
+231 PLLVVN
-237 TTSAIGIA
+237 STSAIGIA
-245 DNNDSYKA
+245 DGNEDYKTT
-253 SKAEKK
+253 EEEEK
-259 FQERIKEVQDEYSE
+259 FQERIQEVQEEYSE

-282 IGAVYTILSNY
+282 IGAVYTILSTY
-293 GKGYTYKKMTKS
+293 SGDYTYKNMTKS

-333 YFPSKIPGK
+333 YFPDKIPGK
-342 SEETYKRYV
+342 DEETYKRYV

-361 DDNKNRNKTSSTGT
+361 DDNKNKNKSISTGT

-387 NTEKYGTGVK
+387 NTEQYGTGIK
-397 SNTINASDI
+397 NKNINATDI
-406 MVRLMSAGDMCDGT
+406 KVRLMSAGGRCDGT
-420 YGQPIEGEELVPFE
+420 FGQPIEGEDLVPLE
-434 KYVLGVA
+434 KYILGVA
-441 HAETE
+441 YAEDE
-446 NAPEEAYKAQ
+446 NAPEEAFKAQ
-456 LIAARSYALTIT
+456 LVVARSFVLSVAD
-468 AASGGHG
+468 ASGNANG
-475 GRKLAQENGQW
+475 KKFVEEDGQW

-500 DPDRGCSVNG
+500 DPDEGCSKNG
-510 SSSNQNHIMHSGTTT
+510 PRDNQYLVVHSGMKATTQYKP
-525 ASTPH
+525 AMAE
-530 KNPIPQNDQRRQW
+530 NDQRRQW

-553 DSQGRV
+553 DSSGRL
-559 YMTNF
+559 YLPNF
-564 VGTDQSAWNTMAN
+564 RDTDQKAWDGLAN

-601 TDSSTGD
+601 TDNSTGD

-620 SDSRWK
+620 TDSRWK

-656 SGAIDS
+656 SGAIDG
-662 LPTGNTLK
+662 LPTANTLK
-670 GNFNPGTFVETMN
+670 GNFNPGTFVEAMN
-683 KTGGFDSGGNLYW
+683 KAGGFDSGGKLYW
-696 ENVSKAVPNF
+696 ANVRKVVPNF

-717 GLSKDD
+717 GLSRAA
-723 KLKVIKNKISQPNTY
+723 KLKAINNKISQSNTY

>member
-34 DTPHAAHSNG
+34 DAPRAGHSDG
-44 SFQDSLSKK
+44 SFQDSLNKK
-53 PTKLDDDGPR
+53 TIRMGDSDSHNVFSG
-63 ATFDKAKEVAKNK
+63 AKNLAK
-76 IIDAIPGGR
+76 DKLIDAIPGGR
-85 QAKKLMEVRNKTNNV
+85 QARNAMNMGRKANDA

-112 PPKRENIEISNENKR
+112 SPQGNNSESGNNVSGRENT
-127 GNKSSLDNNNDN
+127 SSLGDNDE
-139 NDNNDFGRNRPSFLP
+139 FESKRPSFLP
-154 RKPKF
+154 KKSDL
-159 LDNTD
+159 LDSDKDEEQTD
-164 EDDENEEQDAS
+164 EES
-175 ENQGGLSVSRG
+175 QGSGLSSLRG
-186 RGKKSKGDSLSY
+186 NNRKSSGGSLSY
-198 LAAGFLK
+198 LASGFLK
-205 MSPIAK
+205 MSPITK
-211 LILLVVITLIPLMIF
+211 LALFTVIAMFPLIILFVAL
-226 FMAMS
+226 A
-231 PLLVFN
+231 PLLALN
-237 TTSAIGIA
+237 STGPIGIA
-245 DNNDSYKA
+245 DGNESYKTTE
-253 SKAEKK
+253 AEKK
-259 FQERIKEVQDEYSE
+259 FQERIQEVQEEYSE

-282 IGAVYTILSNY
+282 IGAVYTILSSY

-333 YFPSKIPGK
+333 YFPDKIPGK
-342 SEETYKRYV
+342 DEETYKRYV

-361 DDNKNRNKTSSTGT
+361 DDNKNKNKSTSTGT

-387 NTEKYGTGVK
+387 NTEQYGTGIK
-397 SNTINASDI
+397 NKNINASDI
-406 MVRLMSAGDMCDGT
+406 KVRLMSAGGRCDGT
-420 YGQPIEGEELVPFE
+420 FGQPIEGEDLVPLE
-434 KYVLGVA
+434 KYILGVA
-441 HAETE
+441 YAEDGD
-446 NAPEEAYKAQ
+446 APEEAFKAQ
-456 LIAARSYALTIT
+456 LVVARSFVLSVAD
-468 AASGGHG
+468 ASGNANG
-475 GRKLAQENGQW
+475 KKFVEEDGQW

-500 DPDRGCSVNG
+500 DPDEGCSKNG
-510 SSSNQNHIMHSGTTT
+510 PKNNQDLVVHSGMKATTQYKP
-525 ASTPH
+525 AMAE
-530 KNPIPQNDQRRQW
+530 NDQRRQW

-553 DSQGRV
+553 DSSGRL
-559 YMTNF
+559 YLPNF
-564 VGTDQSAWNTMAN
+564 RDTDQKAWDGLAN

-601 TDSSTGD
+601 TDNSTGD

-620 SDSRWK
+620 TDSRWK

-656 SGAIDS
+656 SGAIDG
-662 LPTGNTLK
+662 LPTANTLK
-670 GNFNPGTFVETMN
+670 GNFNPGTFVEAMN
-683 KTGGFDSGGNLYW
+683 KAGGFDSGGNLYW
-696 ENVSKAVPNF
+696 ANVKKVVPNF

-717 GLSKDD
+717 GLSRDA
-723 KLKVIKNKISQPNTY
+723 KLKVIKRKISQANTY

-748 QHWVAIDSVNGT
+748 QHWVAVDSVNGT

-774 WKEYDYKR
+774 WKQYDYRR

>member
-34 DTPHAAHSNG
+34 DAPHAAHSNG

-112 PPKRENIEISNENKR
+112 PPKRENIEISNENK
-127 GNKSSLDNNNDN
+127 SSLDNNNDN
-139 NDNNDFGRNRPSFLP
+139 NEFGRNRPSFLP

-205 MSPIAK
+205 MSPITK
-211 LILLVVITLIPLMIF
+211 LVLLVVITLIPLMIF

-237 TTSAIGIA
+237 STSAIGIA

-387 NTEKYGTGVK
+387 NTEQYGTGIKNKNV
-397 SNTINASDI
+397 NATDI
-406 MVRLMSAGDMCDGT
+406 KVRLMSAGGMCDGT
-420 YGQPIEGEELVPFE
+420 YGQPIEGEELVPLE
-434 KYVLGVA
+434 KYILGVSY
-441 HAETE
+441 AE
-446 NAPEEAYKAQ
+446 NGDAPEEAFKAQ
-456 LIAARSYALTIT
+456 LVVARSFVLSVAD
-468 AASGGHG
+468 ASGNAG
-475 GRKLAQENGQW
+475 GKKLVEEDGQW

-500 DPDRGCSVNG
+500 DPDEGCSKNG
-510 SSSNQNHIMHSGTTT
+510 PRDNQYLVVHSGMK
-525 ASTPH
+525 ASTQYKPAM
-530 KNPIPQNDQRRQW
+530 PENDQRRQW

-553 DSQGRV
+553 DSSGRL
-559 YMTNF
+559 YLTNF
-564 VGTDQSAWNTMAN
+564 KQSDQSAWNTMAN
-577 QGLDYTQIILKHYP
+577 QGMDYTQIILKHYP

-683 KTGGFDSGGNLYW
+683 KTGGFDSGGDLYW

-748 QHWVAIDSVNGT
+748 QHWVAVDSVSDST
-760 NIKML
+760 VKML